1 MKPVPT
7 LQRAAYSSLEPQV
20 DLAAVDDLSG
30 GRPQNQGHAGN
41 VNPYTA
47 PLEDMRFALHE
58 LSDLDRVAQLPD
70 AEALAEPE
78 LTDAILDQAARF
90 AKEVLAPIDH
100 VGDQQGS
107 RWTEG
112 GVQMPPGFAEAYRRF
127 VEAGWS
133 SIAMPAAYGGQ
144 GLPALLCTAVR
155 EMFTSANKAF
165 CYCPELT
172 EFAVKALVSGASE
185 SLKAAYLP
193 KLVSG
198 QWSAT
203 MNLTEPQAGSDVGA
217 LRTRAEPQADGS
229 YRLFGQKIFI
239 SYGEHDL
246 TDNIVHLVLARLP
259 GAPEGTRGISLFLV
273 PKVLPDG
280 QRNDVRCTGIEH
292 KLGNHASPTCT
303 LVYGAGG
310 QGAQGWLVG
319 TENKGLQTMF
329 VMVNSARLTVGQEG
343 TAMGERAYQQALA
356 YARERVQGKP
366 ADGGTESVPIIR
378 HPDVRRMLLMM
389 RSQTEAMR
397 AVAYL
402 IAGARDLAAGHPDA
416 QVRRERQAFVELM
429 TPVFKGWATETAIE
443 VTSMSIQI
451 HGGLGYIEDSG
462 VSQPLRDVR
471 VAAIYEGTTSI
482 QAHDLVDRKLMRD
495 GGAALRTWL
504 SQLHATL
511 NQLDEAKS
519 SELAAIGQRLRVATH
534 ALQTACDTVFAN
546 YQTRPIEVLAGSVP
560 LLRLFGVVLGG
571 WQMARAALVAHR
583 ERNLG
588 RGHAQFLEAKI
599 ASARFY
605 AAHVLPQASALA
617 EISMFGGEAALAM
630 DESAF

>member
-1 MKPVPT
+1 
-7 LQRAAYSSLEPQV
+7 
-20 DLAAVDDLSG
+20 
-30 GRPQNQGHAGN
+30 

-47 PLEDMRFALHE
+47 PLEDMRFVLRE
-58 LSDLDRVAQLPD
+58 LADIDRVAQLPD

-78 LTDAILDQAARF
+78 LMDAILDQAARF

-100 VGDQQGS
+100 IGDRLGS
-107 RWTEG
+107 RWTED
-112 GVQMPPGFAEAYRRF
+112 GVQTPPGFADAYRRF
-127 VEAGWS
+127 VDAGWG

-144 GLPALLCTAVR
+144 GLPSLLCTVVR
-155 EMFTSANKAF
+155 EIFTSANKAF

-172 EFAVKALVSGASE
+172 EFAVRALSSGASE
-185 SLKAAYLP
+185 SLKATYLP

-217 LRTRAEPQADGS
+217 LRTRAEPRADGS
-229 YRLFGQKIFI
+229 YRIFGQKIFI

-246 TDNIVHLVLARLP
+246 TENIVHLVLARLP

-273 PKVLPDG
+273 PKILPDG

-310 QGAQGWLVG
+310 AGAQGWLVG

-366 ADGGTESVPIIR
+366 ADGGAESVPIIR

-402 IAGARDLAAGHPDA
+402 IAGARDLAASHVDA
-416 QVRRERQAFVELM
+416 EVRRERQAFVELM

-443 VTSMSIQI
+443 VTSMSIQV
-451 HGGLGYIEDSG
+451 HGGLGYIEESG

-482 QAHDLVDRKLMRD
+482 QAHDLVDRKLVRD

-504 SQLHATL
+504 AQVHATL
-511 NQLDEAKS
+511 NQLNETKAP
-519 SELAAIGQRLRVATH
+519 ELAEIGGRLRAATE
-534 ALQTACDTVFAN
+534 AMQSACDQVFAN
-546 YQTRPIEVLAGSVP
+546 YRERPIEVLAGSVP
-560 LLRLFGVVLGG
+560 LLRLFGMVLGG
-571 WQMARAALVAHR
+571 WQMARAALAAHR
-583 ERNLG
+583 DRERG
-588 RGHAQFLEAKI
+588 RGP
-599 ASARFY
+599 ARPR
-605 AAHVLPQASALA
+605 ACGWLR
-617 EISMFGGEAALAM
+617 
-630 DESAF
+630 